1 MLDGPIMSHT
11 IVVGAFAHETNTFVP
26 EPVTRADF
34 QAREEHLYEAVPE
47 NLRGTETAVGGVI
60 NVADEEEIDLIHTVS
75 AFATPGG
82 VVDDETYEFYTDLIL
97 DAVKENVEELD
108 GVMLPL
114 HGAMVTESDSD
125 GEGRLIQAVR
135 DVVGEEI
142 PIVVTLDLHGNVSER
157 MVEAAD
163 ALVAYE
169 TYPHLDKAKTGER
182 GMRLLLK
189 AIEDDID
196 PTMHMERP
204 PTIAYQPK
212 AYTPSGPMAEVM
224 DRARH
229 LEQRSGVLKVSVLPG
244 FYHAD
249 IPEMGF
255 TIPVVTDDDP
265 DLAREISR
273 ELAEFVWTMREEFVE
288 EYPKPAEA
296 IQKANKLRAE
306 MDPEDGPIVMAEFG
320 SNPGGGGASDGTT
333 VLREFLD
340 QGVENAGWA
349 IMYDP
354 EAVEQCIDAGVGN
367 RVTIDIGGKTDDNH
381 GETIKDVDGYVKAIT
396 DGRYVNTGTS
406 HSGKGVQNDIG
417 TTVRFQCGANDSV
430 TVVLAPTR
438 ASAFDAEIWRHIGQP
453 PERLD
458 MICIPSLIAFLG
470 DYEPMSSEVILI
482 DTPGTSAVNPAR
494 FDYERIPRPLYPLDD
509 LADDDYPDWG

>member
-1 MLDGPIMSHT
+1 MSYT
-11 IVVGAFAHETNTFVP
+11 VVVGAFAHETNTFVP
-26 EPVTRADF
+26 EPVTREDF
-34 QAREEHLYEAVPE
+34 QAREEHLSEAVPA

-60 NVADEEEIDLIHTVS
+60 DVADEEGVDLVHTVS

-82 VVDDETYEFYTDLIL
+82 VVDDETYEFYSDLIL
-97 DAVKENVEELD
+97 DGVRENLDELD

-114 HGAMVTESDSD
+114 HGAMVTESYED
-125 GEGRLIQAVR
+125 GEGNLIQAVR
-135 DVVGEEI
+135 DIVGQKT
-142 PIVVTLDLHGNVSER
+142 PIVVTLDLHGNVSEE
-157 MVEAAD
+157 MVTAAD

-182 GMRLLLK
+182 GMQLLLQ

-204 PTIAYQPK
+204 PMIAFQPK

-224 DRARH
+224 ARARE
-229 LEQRSGVLKVSVLPG
+229 LEARPDVLKVNVLPG

-249 IPEMGF
+249 ISTMGF
-255 TIPVVTDDDP
+255 TVPVVTDDDP
-265 DLAREISR
+265 DLARRVSR
-273 ELAEFVWTMREEFVE
+273 DVAHFAWEKREEFVE
-288 EYPKPAEA
+288 EYPTPPEA
-296 IQKANKLRAE
+296 IRKARSLRAE
-306 MDPEDGPIVMAEFG
+306 MSADDGPIVMADFG
-320 SNPGGGGASDGTT
+320 SNPGGGGASNGTT
-333 VLREFLD
+333 VLREMLD

-354 EAVEQCIDAGVGN
+354 EAVEDCLDAGVGE
-367 RVTIDIGGKTDDNH
+367 RVTTTIGGKSDDRH
-381 GETIKDVDGYVKAIT
+381 GDPIEDVDGYVKAVT
-396 DGRYVNTGTS
+396 DGRYVNTGSS

-417 TTVRFQCGANDSV
+417 TTIRFQCGPDESV

-438 ASAFDAEIWRHIGQP
+438 ASAFDAEIWRHVGQP

-482 DTPGTSAVNPAR
+482 DTPGTSAVNPER
-494 FDYERIPRPLYPLDD
+494 FDYEHIPRPVYPLDD
-509 LADDDYPDWG
+509 LADDAYLPQE

>member
-1 MLDGPIMSHT
+1 MSKT
-11 IVVGAFAHETNTFVP
+11 VVVGAFAHETNTFVP
-26 EPVTRADF
+26 DAVTRADF
-34 QAREEHLYEAVPE
+34 QAREEHLYDEVPE
-47 NLRGTETAVGGVI
+47 NMRGTETAVGGVI
-60 NVADEEEIDLIHTVS
+60 DVADQEEINLIHTVS

-82 VVDDETYEFYTDLIL
+82 VVDDDTYEFYTDLIL
-97 DAVKENVEELD
+97 DAVRDNVDELD

-114 HGAMVTESDSD
+114 HGAMVTDSDSD

-135 DVVGEEI
+135 DVVGETV
-142 PIVVTLDLHGNVSER
+142 PIVVTLDLHGNVSKK

-169 TYPHLDKAKTGER
+169 TYPHLDKAKTGKR

-189 AIEDDID
+189 AIEGDIR
-196 PTMHMERP
+196 PSMHMERP
-204 PTIAYQPK
+204 PVIAYQPK

-224 DRARH
+224 TRARQ
-229 LEQRSGVLKVSVLPG
+229 LEQRPGVLKVNVLPG

-255 TIPVVTDDDP
+255 TIPVVTDDDS
-265 DLAREISR
+265 DTAQDVSR
-273 ELAEFVWTMREEFVE
+273 ELAEFVWAKREEFVE
-288 EYPKPAEA
+288 EYPKPPEA
-296 IQKANKLRAE
+296 IRTAKELQAE
-306 MDPEDGPIVMAEFG
+306 KDPKDGPIVMADFG

-333 VLREFLD
+333 VLREILD
-340 QGVENAGWA
+340 QGIENAGWA
-349 IMYDP
+349 IMHDP
-354 EAVEQCIDAGVGN
+354 EAVEKCLDAGVGS
-367 RVTIDIGGKTDDNH
+367 RVITDIGGKTDDNH
-381 GETIKDVDGYVKAIT
+381 GETIKNVDGYVKAIT

-417 TTVRFQCGANDSV
+417 TTVRFQCGTDDSV

-494 FDYERIPRPLYPLDD
+494 FDYERIPRPLFPLDS
-509 LADDDYPDWG
+509 LADDAYPNWE

>member
-1 MLDGPIMSHT
+1 MSHT
-11 IVVGAFAHETNTFVP
+11 VVVGAFAHETNTFVP
-26 EPVTRADF
+26 NPVTRADF
-34 QAREEHLYEAVPE
+34 QAREEYLDEAVPE
-47 NLRGTETAVGGVI
+47 NMRGTETAVGGVI
-60 NVADEEEIDLIHTVS
+60 DVADEEGVDLIHTVS

-82 VVDDETYEFYTDLIL
+82 IVDDETYEFYADRI
-97 DAVKENVEELD
+97 LD
-108 GVMLPL
+108 GVRENLDDLDGVVLPL
-114 HGAMVTESDSD
+114 HGAMATESYTD
-125 GEGRLIQAVR
+125 GEGQLIQAVR
-135 DVVGEEI
+135 DVVGEAI
-142 PIVVTLDLHGNVSER
+142 PIVVTLDLHGNVSEK

-182 GMRLLLK
+182 GMRMLLQV
-189 AIEDDID
+189 IEGEID

-204 PTIAYQPK
+204 PMIAYQPK

-224 DRARH
+224 AHARE
-229 LEQRSGVLKVSVLPG
+229 LESRPRVLKVNVLPG

-255 TIPVVTDDDP
+255 TVPVVTDDDP
-265 DLAREISR
+265 DLAREVSR
-273 ELAEFVWTMREEFVE
+273 DLAEFAWEKREEFVE
-288 EYPKPAEA
+288 EYPTPADA
-296 IQKANKLRAE
+296 IRTARKLRAG
-306 MDPEDGPIVMAEFG
+306 MDPDDGPIVMADFG
-320 SNPGGGGASDGTT
+320 SNPGGGGASNGTT
-333 VLREFLD
+333 VLREMLD

-354 EAVEQCIDAGVGN
+354 EAVENCLDAGVGN
-367 RVTIDIGGKTDDNH
+367 RVTTDIGGKTDDRH
-381 GETIKDVDGYVKAIT
+381 GDTLEDVDGYVKAIT

-417 TTVRFQCGANDSV
+417 TTIRFQCGPDDSV

-438 ASAFDAEIWRHIGQP
+438 ASAFDAEIWRHVGQP

-494 FDYERIPRPLYPLDD
+494 FEYDHIPRPVFPLDD
-509 LADDDYPDWG
+509 LADDVYPD